1 MSTPAPAPTTRLR
14 TSPVFVQT
22 ATLDG
27 RPYIAKETE
36 PYTQYWLTERY
47 RLLLALFGS
56 RRGAT
61 VDEAMTGYLRLRG
74 TPDTPKERQAL
85 ARAITDMQGAGVLVR
100 PDEDTSRYDARIV
113 ADYVAHRP
121 FPDELARLIVEG
133 GGITATTPVLDVAGG
148 PGDLALALA
157 EHSQQVNLMELS
169 RGFLAAASRRAR
181 QRGLKLQPLHDSAN
195 RLVQRDERYGVIT
208 VSQALHWLDDVMVCR
223 GVCRLL
229 QDDGSFFVIHSA
241 IELDDRHPLA
251 YLLGHDSI
259 LGAKPR
265 QSFVAEVQP
274 LLRRLALLFE
284 ALDAPEVQRIDPT
297 HGRQAGQPRIAPV
310 AVSLFRQRRPFGAG
324 YARGFLT
331 PQHIAVTGQEPAAFW
346 AQLEARCEG
355 ASPQQLAG
363 THHWAV
369 LQFSRR
375 AASQPLPPLDAL
387 AAREIGYRAAT
398 AAV

>member
-1 MSTPAPAPTTRLR
+1 MPPLPLPPDTRLR

-22 ATLDG
+22 ATMDG

-61 VDEAMTGYLRLRG
+61 VAEAVAGYLRLQQAD
-74 TPDTPKERQAL
+74 DTPKERERL
-85 ARAITDMQGAGVLVR
+85 AGAIADMQGAGVLVR
-100 PDEDTSRYDARIV
+100 PDEDTSRYDAQIV

-121 FPDELARLIVEG
+121 FPSELAQLIVQD
-133 GGITATTPVLDVAGG
+133 GGIGPTSTVLDLAGG

-157 EHSQQVNLMELS
+157 AHSAQVSLLELS

-181 QRGLKLQPLHDSAN
+181 QQGLRLQPLHDSAN
-195 RLVQRDERYGVIT
+195 RLVQRDERYEVIT

-229 QDDGSFFVIHSA
+229 APGGSFFVVHSA
-241 IELDDRHPLA
+241 IELADDHPLA

-297 HGRQAGQPRIAPV
+297 HQGPAGQLRIRPV
-310 AVSLFRQRRPFGAG
+310 AVSLFRQARPFGPG

-331 PQHIAVTGQEPAAFW
+331 PQHIAVTGQEPEAFI
-346 AQLEARCEG
+346 ARMEARCDGVAPERMM
-355 ASPQQLAG
+355 G

-369 LQFSRR
+369 LHFGRR
-375 AASQPLPPLDAL
+375 EAGPAIAPLDSLPPQ
-387 AAREIGYRAAT
+387 EIAYRGAAT
-398 AAV
+398 VA